1 MDDDDDDDYDDDDY
15 DDDDD
20 EIMVDIV
27 DVICI
32 FVLFNEV
39 YTFQVE

>member
-1 MDDDDDDDYDDDDY
+1 MDDDDD

-27 DVICI
+27 DVTYI
-32 FVLFNEV
+32 FLLFNGV
-39 YTFQVE
+39 YTFKSND